1 MASSFPTAPLVAG
14 SLVGGYAVGRATKVR
29 ALAGVVL
36 AAGGVLAGRQWLAR
50 SGPATTA
57 ALAATYVGAFGL
69 SHPLAKRIGAWPAVL
84 TVAGVAAG
92 AAWAFSDRAASD
104 GQPE

>member
-50 SGPATTA
+50 SGPATTT
-57 ALAATYVGAFGL
+57 ALAVTYVGAFGL
-69 SHPLAKRIGAWPAVL
+69 SHPLAKRIGAWPSVL

-92 AAWAFSDRAASD
+92 AAWALSDRTSSGAQAD
-104 GQPE
+104 